1 MARAI
6 DGAGRSWYRP
16 CEQDE
21 SLWAAGRGLDTR
33 DANTTLGF
41 EDDERDYGVA
51 ALAVRRWDHVYANR
65 RLMPSMLRISLAA
78 RLRAL
83 PHPLVVKIGG

>member
-1 MARAI
+1 MAQEYRGIGLANKMRAY
-6 DGAGRSWYRP
+6 GL
-16 CEQDE
+16 QD
-21 SLWAAGRGLDTR
+21 SGLDTR
-33 DANTTLGF
+33 DANTALGF

-51 ALAVRRWDHVYANR
+51 ALAVGHWDHVYANR

-83 PHPLVVKIGG
+83 PHPLVVKMGG